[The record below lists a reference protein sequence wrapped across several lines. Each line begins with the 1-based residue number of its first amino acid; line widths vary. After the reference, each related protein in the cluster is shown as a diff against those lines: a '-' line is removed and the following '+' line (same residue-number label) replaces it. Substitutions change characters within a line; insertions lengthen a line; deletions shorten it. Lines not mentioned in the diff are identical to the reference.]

1 MKFNR
6 GVNKLGPQM
15 RQYNRKNT
23 EAKDI
28 QLICLTFGVDE
39 KRVKQYL
46 SSNVASKTKI
56 REYKNTQ

>member
-28 QLICLTFGVDE
+28 KLICLTFGVDKE
-39 KRVKQYL
+39 RVKKYI
-46 SSNVASKTKI
+46 SNNVAPKTKK
-56 REYKNTQ
+56 REYKNI

>member
-6 GVNKLGPQM
+6 GFNKLGPQM

-39 KRVKQYL
+39 ERVK
-46 SSNVASKTKI
+46 
-56 REYKNTQ
+56 